1 MASAHPT
8 AERRSGHRRHTDR
21 HQGAGRGGDAASA
34 GLADESLFDA
44 LGLDSASIP
53 LHQGWSG
60 TEPPRAGPFLSRHA
74 QRIVWQGGST
84 FERLYETFIGGRA
97 VLGLALLMA
106 QVIGLML
113 GQRSQAGVI
122 ISGAYAL
129 QAIAV
134 WLLPRWRRAGVPRTQ
149 LTRGQWIATLGV
161 DLVTFAVL
169 HAFEPAGTFNYAA
182 LLVMPAL
189 IGGVLTSRMAAL
201 ATTSMA
207 AIMLIAVALRSGLA
221 SGEWSGP
228 LAPAGLTGIGLFVIT
243 LLAGELS
250 SRLVSEEL
258 AARGSLELAR
268 QQVALNRLVIDEMSD
283 GVMVIDRNARVR
295 AANPAARRLLAAQG
309 VGPAAPFQLQDEAA
323 WSALMTQVLSA
334 FDAGDWPRH
343 GHDVALPFSAALT
356 RTLRLRA
363 RFTRERPR
371 EPWRG
376 GADRKGADAAEAL
389 CVLFLEDLRSVQARS
404 RQEKLAAMGRVSA
417 GIAHEIR
424 NPLAAIAQANALLQ
438 EEAVGAEQQML
449 TAMVADNVERLKRIV
464 DDVMEVAPAA
474 EGTTRPIDLGAEV
487 GRIVADWARTNSVTL
502 GVGSRL
508 HVELPSEAVPVLFD
522 ADHLRRV
529 LVNLLDNARRYA
541 SAVPGAIALTA
552 RVTGVEQ
559 ARLSLASDGDPI
571 PPDIEPFLFEPF
583 FSTRS
588 RGTGLGLYI
597 CRELCER
604 YGGSID
610 YWQHPPEAR
619 YRNEFVVTLRVAS
632 AAATTNGPNQDRLL
646 P

>member
-1 MASAHPT
+1 MASTQPAS
-8 AERRSGHRRHTDR
+8 ERRSANRRHTDR
-21 HQGAGRGGDAASA
+21 RYGTRRGDDAAGA
-34 GLADESLFDA
+34 ALADESLFDA
-44 LGLDSASIP
+44 LGVDGVP
-53 LHQGWSG
+53 MHQSWSG
-60 TEPPRAGPFLSRHA
+60 IEPPRSGPFLSRQA

-106 QVIGLML
+106 QVVGLLL
-113 GQRSQAGVI
+113 GQRSKAGVI

-129 QAIAV
+129 QALLV
-134 WLLPRWRRAGVPRTQ
+134 WLLPRWRRSGPARTR
-149 LTRGQWIATLGV
+149 LTQGQWIATLGV
-161 DLVTFAVL
+161 DLVAFAVL

-207 AIMLIAVALRSGLA
+207 TIMLIAVALRSGLA
-221 SGEWSGP
+221 SGDWSSP

-250 SRLVSEEL
+250 SRLASEEQ

-283 GVMVIDRNARVR
+283 GVMVIDRSARVR

-309 VGPAAPFQLQDEAA
+309 VGPAVPFQLQDEAA

-343 GHDVALPFSAALT
+343 GHDVTLPFSAALT

-363 RFTRERPR
+363 RFTRERPGERLR
-371 EPWRG
+371 E
-376 GADRKGADAAEAL
+376 GADSKRTDAAEAL

-438 EEAVGAEQQML
+438 EEAVGAEQHML

-487 GRIVADWARTNSVTL
+487 GRIVADWARTNDVVL
-502 GVGSRL
+502 GAGSRL
-508 HVELPSEAVPVLFD
+508 HVELPSEGLPVLFD

-541 SAVPGAIALTA
+541 SAVPGAIALEA
-552 RVTGVEQ
+552 RATSAEQ
-559 ARLSLASDGDPI
+559 ARLALASDGEPI

-610 YWQHPPEAR
+610 YWQHPAEAR
-619 YRNEFVVTLRVAS
+619 HRNEFVVTLRVA
-632 AAATTNGPNQDRLL
+632 AADTAIALTGPNQDRLL

>member
-1 MASAHPT
+1 MASTQPDGD
-8 AERRSGHRRHTDR
+8 RRSVNRRHTDR
-21 HQGAGRGGDAASA
+21 RFAARRGAHAAGTA
-34 GLADESLFDA
+34 LADESLFDA
-44 LGLDSASIP
+44 LGVDGLPMP
-53 LHQGWSG
+53 LHPRWSG
-60 TEPPRAGPFLSRHA
+60 LEPPRAGPFLSRQA

-97 VLGLALLMA
+97 ALGLALLMA
-106 QVIGLML
+106 QLVGLVL
-113 GQRSQAGVI
+113 GQRSMAGVL

-129 QAIAV
+129 QAMLV
-134 WLLPRWRRAGVPRTQ
+134 WLLPRWRRAGQPRMRLTQ
-149 LTRGQWIATLGV
+149 GQWIATLGI

-182 LLVMPAL
+182 LLVLPAL
-189 IGGVLTSRMAAL
+189 IGGVLTSRPVAL

-207 AIMLIAVALRSGLA
+207 SIMLIAVALRSGIA
-221 SGEWSGP
+221 AGEWSTA
-228 LAPAGLTGIGLFVIT
+228 LAPAGLTGIGLFLIT

-250 SRLVSEEL
+250 GRLAGEEQ

-283 GVMVIDRNARVR
+283 GVMVIDRSARVR
-295 AANPAARRLLAAQG
+295 AANPAARRLLVAQG
-309 VGPAAPFQLQDEAA
+309 VGPHAPFPLQDDAA
-323 WSALMTQVLSA
+323 WAALMAQVLAA

-343 GHDVALPFSAALT
+343 GHDVTLSFSAGLT
-356 RTLRLRA
+356 RTLRLRG
-363 RFTRERPR
+363 RFTRERTDGR
-371 EPWRG
+371 
-376 GADRKGADAAEAL
+376 GADAAEAL
-389 CVLFLEDLRSVQARS
+389 CVLFLEDLRNVQARS

-424 NPLAAIAQANALLQ
+424 NPLSAIAQANALLQ
-438 EEAVGAEQQML
+438 EEAVGPEQQML

-474 EGTTRPIDLGAEV
+474 EAEPRPIDLGGEV
-487 GRIVADWARTNSVTL
+487 GRIVADWARTNHVVL
-502 GVGSRL
+502 GAGSRL
-508 HVELPSEAVPVLFD
+508 HVELPTETLPVLFD

-541 SAVPGAIALTA
+541 SALPGAITLTA
-552 RVTGVEQ
+552 RVTSAEQ
-559 ARLSLASDGDPI
+559 ARLAVASDGEPI

-610 YWQHPPEAR
+610 YWQHPAEAR
-619 YRNEFVVTLRVAS
+619 HRNEFVVALRVA
-632 AAATTNGPNQDRLL
+632 AASATTPNQDRLL

>member
-1 MASAHPT
+1 MAQGPSLEPPRT
-8 AERRSGHRRHTDR
+8 DRRSTGH
-21 HQGAGRGGDAASA
+21 QNSSAAA
-34 GLADESLFDA
+34 APRAADESLFGA
-44 LGLDSASIP
+44 LGVDSVPTPPA
-53 LHQGWSG
+53 HGWSG
-60 TEPPRAGPFLSRHA
+60 IEPPRTGPFLWRQAH
-74 QRIVWQGGST
+74 RIVWQGGST

-97 VLGLALLMA
+97 ALGIALLMA
-106 QVIGLML
+106 QLIGLVL
-113 GQRSQAGVI
+113 GQRSMTGVMV
-122 ISGAYAL
+122 SGAYAL
-129 QAIAV
+129 QALIV
-134 WLLPRWRRAGVPRTQ
+134 WLMPRWRRSGQPRTR
-149 LTRGQWIATLGV
+149 LTRVQWVATLGV
-161 DLVTFAVL
+161 DLLAFAML

-189 IGGVLTSRMAAL
+189 IGGVLTSRRAAL
-201 ATTSMA
+201 ATTAMA
-207 AIMLIAVALRSGLA
+207 SIMLIAVALRNGLS
-221 SGEWSGP
+221 SGEWSTA

-250 SRLVSEEL
+250 GRLAGEEQ

-268 QQVALNRLVIDEMSD
+268 QQVALNRLVIDEMAD
-283 GVMVIDRNARVR
+283 GVMVIDRSARVR

-309 VGPAAPFQLQDEAA
+309 VGPVAPFQLQDEPA
-323 WSALMTQVLSA
+323 WAGLMAQVVSA

-343 GHDVALPFSAALT
+343 GHDATLAFSATQT
-356 RTLRLRA
+356 RMLRLRA
-363 RFTRERPR
+363 RFTRERAS
-371 EPWRG
+371 E
-376 GADRKGADAAEAL
+376 GANSKGADASEAL
-389 CVLFLEDLRSVQARS
+389 CVLFLEDLRNVQARS

-474 EGTTRPIDLGAEV
+474 EAEPRPIDLGGEV
-487 GRIVADWARTNSVTL
+487 GRIVSDWARTNNVIL
-502 GVGSRL
+502 GTGSRL
-508 HVELPSEAVPVLFD
+508 QVDLPSEPLPVVFD

-541 SAVPGAIALTA
+541 SAIPGAIALTA
-552 RVTGVEQ
+552 RATSAEQ
-559 ARLSLASDGDPI
+559 ARLTVASDGEPI
-571 PPDIEPFLFEPF
+571 AQDIEPFLFEPF

-610 YWQHPPEAR
+610 YWQHPPGGR
-619 YRNEFVVTLRVAS
+619 HRNEFVVTLRVA
-632 AAATTNGPNQDRLL
+632 AAEALAPNQDRLL

>member
-1 MASAHPT
+1 MASTQSAF
-8 AERRSGHRRHTDR
+8 ERRNANRRHSDR
-21 HQGAGRGGDAASA
+21 RFSARRGDDAEGAA
-34 GLADESLFDA
+34 LADESLFDA
-44 LGLDSASIP
+44 LGVDGVPMHES
-53 LHQGWSG
+53 WSG
-60 TEPPRAGPFLSRHA
+60 IEPPRAGPFLSRQA

-106 QVIGLML
+106 QFVGLLL
-113 GQRSQAGVI
+113 GQRSTAGVI
-122 ISGAYAL
+122 ISGLYAL
-129 QAIAV
+129 QALLV
-134 WLLPRWRRAGVPRTQ
+134 WLLPRWRRSGSPRTR
-149 LTRGQWIATLGV
+149 LTQGQWIATLGV
-161 DLVTFAVL
+161 DLVAFAVL

-207 AIMLIAVALRSGLA
+207 TIMLIAVALRNGLG
-221 SGEWSGP
+221 SGEWSTA
-228 LAPAGLTGIGLFVIT
+228 LAPAGLTGIGLFVVT

-250 SRLVSEEL
+250 GRLANEEQ

-283 GVMVIDRNARVR
+283 GVMVIDRSARVR

-309 VGPAAPFQLQDEAA
+309 VGPAAPFQLQDDAA

-343 GHDVALPFSAALT
+343 GHDVTLPFNAALT

-363 RFTRERPR
+363 RFTRERSSPS
-371 EPWRG
+371 
-376 GADRKGADAAEAL
+376 ADSKRADATEAL
-389 CVLFLEDLRSVQARS
+389 CVLFLEDLRNVQARS

-438 EEAVGAEQQML
+438 EEAVGTEQQML

-474 EGTTRPIDLGAEV
+474 EGTTRPIDLGGEV
-487 GRIVADWARTNSVTL
+487 GRIVADWARTNNVVL
-502 GVGSRL
+502 GAGSRL

-552 RVTGVEQ
+552 RVTSAEQ
-559 ARLSLASDGDPI
+559 ARLALASDGEPI

-610 YWQHPPEAR
+610 YWQHAGDAR
-619 YRNEFVVTLRVAS
+619 HRNEFVVMLRVA
-632 AAATTNGPNQDRLL
+632 AAAVAATGPNQDRLL

>member
-1 MASAHPT
+1 MPPAT
-8 AERRSGHRRHTDR
+8 DRRSASRRHSDR
-21 HQGAGRGGDAASA
+21 RYAARRGDDAAGA
-34 GLADESLFDA
+34 ALADESLFDA
-44 LGLDSASIP
+44 LGVDSVP
-53 LHQGWSG
+53 MPMHHGWSG
-60 TEPPRAGPFLSRHA
+60 IEPPRSGPFLSRQAH
-74 QRIVWQGGST
+74 RIVWQGGST

-97 VLGLALLMA
+97 VLGIALLMA
-106 QVIGLML
+106 QLIGLVL
-113 GQRSQAGVI
+113 GQRSMAGVV

-129 QAIAV
+129 QAMLV
-134 WLLPRWRRAGVPRTQ
+134 WLLPRWRRAGQPRTR

-161 DLVTFAVL
+161 DLVAFALL

-189 IGGVLTSRMAAL
+189 IGGVLTSRTAAL

-207 AIMLIAVALRSGLA
+207 SIMLIAVALRSGFS
-221 SGEWSGP
+221 SGDWSTA

-250 SRLVSEEL
+250 GRLANEEQ

-283 GVMVIDRNARVR
+283 GVMVIDRGARVR

-309 VGPAAPFQLQDEAA
+309 VGPAAPFQLQDEPA
-323 WSALMTQVLSA
+323 WAALMTQVLSA
-334 FDAGDWPRH
+334 FEAGDWPRH
-343 GHDVALPFSAALT
+343 GHDVSLPFSAALT

-363 RFTRERPR
+363 RFTRERANQR
-371 EPWRG
+371 
-376 GADRKGADAAEAL
+376 ADGKTSDASEAL
-389 CVLFLEDLRSVQARS
+389 CVLFLEDLRNVQARS

-438 EEAVGAEQQML
+438 EEAAGPEQQML

-474 EGTTRPIDLGAEV
+474 ETETRPIDLGGEV
-487 GRIVADWARTNSVTL
+487 GRIVADWARTNHVVL
-502 GVGSRL
+502 GAGSRL
-508 HVELPSEAVPVLFD
+508 HVELPTEALLVPFD

-541 SAVPGAIALTA
+541 SDAPGAIALTA
-552 RVTGVEQ
+552 RATSSEQ
-559 ARLSLASDGDPI
+559 ARLSLASDGEPI

-610 YWQHPPEAR
+610 YWQHPSEAR
-619 YRNEFVVTLRVAS
+619 HRNEFVVTLRVA
-632 AAATTNGPNQDRLL
+632 AAAAIGPNQDRLL

>member
-1 MASAHPT
+1 MASTQPAS
-8 AERRSGHRRHTDR
+8 ERRSAHRRHSDGR
-21 HQGAGRGGDAASA
+21 LGARRGDDAAGA
-34 GLADESLFDA
+34 ALADESLFDA
-44 LGLDSASIP
+44 LGVDGVP
-53 LHQGWSG
+53 MHQSWSG
-60 TEPPRAGPFLSRHA
+60 IEPPRSGPFLSRQA

-97 VLGLALLMA
+97 VLGLALLTA
-106 QVIGLML
+106 QVVGLIL

-122 ISGAYAL
+122 ISGLYAL
-129 QAIAV
+129 QALLV
-134 WLLPRWRRAGVPRTQ
+134 WLLPRWHRSGQPRARLTQ
-149 LTRGQWIATLGV
+149 GQWIATLGV
-161 DLVTFAVL
+161 DLLAFAVL

-201 ATTSMA
+201 ATTAMA
-207 AIMLIAVALRSGLA
+207 TIMLIAVALRSGFA

-250 SRLVSEEL
+250 SRLASEEQ

-283 GVMVIDRNARVR
+283 GVMVIDRGARVR
-295 AANPAARRLLAAQG
+295 AANPAARRLLVAQG
-309 VGPAAPFQLQDEAA
+309 VGPAAPFQLQDEPA

-343 GHDVALPFSAALT
+343 GHDIALPFSAALT

-363 RFTRERPR
+363 RFTRERATER
-371 EPWRG
+371 DDGQR
-376 GADRKGADAAEAL
+376 ADATEAL
-389 CVLFLEDLRSVQARS
+389 CVLFLEDLRNVQARS

-449 TAMVADNVERLKRIV
+449 TGMVADNVERLKRIV

-487 GRIVADWARTNSVTL
+487 GRIVADWARTNNVVL
-502 GVGSRL
+502 GAGSRL
-508 HVELPSEAVPVLFD
+508 HVELPNEAVPVLFD

-541 SAVPGAIALTA
+541 SAAPGAIALVA
-552 RVTGVEQ
+552 RVTSAEQ
-559 ARLSLASDGDPI
+559 ARLALSSDGEPI

-610 YWQHPPEAR
+610 YWQHPVEAR
-619 YRNEFVVTLRVAS
+619 HRNEFVVTLRVA
-632 AAATTNGPNQDRLL
+632 AADTAIALAGPNQDRLL

>member
-1 MASAHPT
+1 MASTLPAS
-8 AERRSGHRRHTDR
+8 ERRSANRRHTDR
-21 HQGAGRGGDAASA
+21 RYGARRGDDAAGTA
-34 GLADESLFDA
+34 LADESLFDA
-44 LGLDSASIP
+44 LGVDSAPTP
-53 LHQGWSG
+53 LHQGWSAI
-60 TEPPRAGPFLSRHA
+60 EPPRSGPFLSRQA

-97 VLGLALLMA
+97 VLGIALLVA
-106 QVIGLML
+106 QLVGLFL
-113 GQRSQAGVI
+113 GQRSMAGVT

-129 QAIAV
+129 QALLV
-134 WLLPRWRRAGVPRTQ
+134 WLLPRWRRAGSPRMHLTQ
-149 LTRGQWIATLGV
+149 GQWIATLGV
-161 DLVTFAVL
+161 DLVAFAVL

-207 AIMLIAVALRSGLA
+207 TIMLIAVALRSGLA

-250 SRLVSEEL
+250 GRLASEEQ

-283 GVMVIDRNARVR
+283 GVMVIDRSARVR
-295 AANPAARRLLAAQG
+295 AANPAARQLLVPQG
-309 VGPAAPFQLQDEAA
+309 VGPGAPFQLQDEPA
-323 WSALMTQVLSA
+323 WAALMTQVLSA

-343 GHDVALPFSAALT
+343 GHDVTLPFSAALT
-356 RTLRLRA
+356 RTLHLRA
-363 RFTRERPR
+363 RFTRERSS
-371 EPWRG
+371 E
-376 GADRKGADAAEAL
+376 GAGSKRADAAEAL

-424 NPLAAIAQANALLQ
+424 NPLSAIAQANALLQ
-438 EEAVGAEQQML
+438 EEAVGPEQQML

-474 EGTTRPIDLGAEV
+474 EGQTRLIDLGGEV
-487 GRIVADWARTNSVTL
+487 GRIVADWARTNNVAL
-502 GVGSRL
+502 GAGSRL
-508 HVELPSEAVPVLFD
+508 HVELPPDTLSVLFD

-552 RVTGVEQ
+552 RATSAEQ
-559 ARLSLASDGDPI
+559 ARLSLASDGESI

-610 YWQHPPEAR
+610 YWQHPPDAR
-619 YRNEFVVTLRVAS
+619 HRNEFVVTLRVAG
-632 AAATTNGPNQDRLL
+632 AATTGPNQDRLL

>member
-1 MASAHPT
+1 MASTPQAT
-8 AERRSGHRRHTDR
+8 DRRSANRRHTDR
-21 HQGAGRGGDAASA
+21 RYAARRGDDTAGAA
-34 GLADESLFDA
+34 LADESLFDA
-44 LGLDSASIP
+44 LGVDGVPMPVHPS
-53 LHQGWSG
+53 WSG
-60 TEPPRAGPFLSRHA
+60 IEPPRSGPFLSRQA

-84 FERLYETFIGGRA
+84 FERLYDTFVGGRA
-97 VLGLALLMA
+97 VLGIALLMA
-106 QVIGLML
+106 QLVGLLL
-113 GQRSQAGVI
+113 GQRSIAGVT

-129 QAIAV
+129 QALLV
-134 WLLPRWRRAGVPRTQ
+134 WLLPRWRRAGPPRTR

-161 DLVTFAVL
+161 DLVAFALL

-182 LLVMPAL
+182 LLVMPSL

-201 ATTSMA
+201 ATTSMTS
-207 AIMLIAVALRSGLA
+207 IMLITVALRNGFGSGD
-221 SGEWSGP
+221 WSTA

-250 SRLVSEEL
+250 GRLASEEQ

-283 GVMVIDRNARVR
+283 GVMVIDRSARVR
-295 AANPAARRLLAAQG
+295 AANPAARRLLVAQG
-309 VGPAAPFQLQDEAA
+309 VGPAAPFHLQDEAA
-323 WSALMTQVLSA
+323 WAALGAQVLAA

-343 GHDVALPFSAALT
+343 GHDVTLPFSAGLT

-363 RFTRERPR
+363 RFTRERAQGKR
-371 EPWRG
+371 S
-376 GADRKGADAAEAL
+376 DAAEAL
-389 CVLFLEDLRSVQARS
+389 CVLFLEDLRHVQARS

-438 EEAVGAEQQML
+438 EEAAGPEQQML

-474 EGTTRPIDLGAEV
+474 DAETRPIDLGGEV
-487 GRIVADWARTNSVTL
+487 GRIVADWARTNRIVL
-502 GVGSRL
+502 GAGSRL
-508 HVELPSEAVPVLFD
+508 HVELPSEALAVLFD

-552 RVTGVEQ
+552 EATSAEQ
-559 ARLSLASDGDPI
+559 ARLSLASDGEPI

-619 YRNEFVVTLRVAS
+619 HRNEFVVTLRVA
-632 AAATTNGPNQDRLL
+632 AAATAPNQDRLL

>member
-1 MASAHPT
+1 MAPPQPAAT
-8 AERRSGHRRHTDR
+8 DRRNANRRHTDR
-21 HQGAGRGGDAASA
+21 RYAARRGEDATGAA
-34 GLADESLFDA
+34 LADESLFDA
-44 LGLDSASIP
+44 LGVDGVP
-53 LHQGWSG
+53 MHQGWSG
-60 TEPPRAGPFLSRHA
+60 IEPPSAGPFLSRQAH
-74 QRIVWQGGST
+74 RIVWQGGST

-97 VLGLALLMA
+97 ALGIALLMA
-106 QVIGLML
+106 QLVGLVL
-113 GQRSQAGVI
+113 GQRSMAGVI

-129 QAIAV
+129 QALLV
-134 WLLPRWRRAGVPRTQ
+134 WLLPRWRRSGEPRTR
-149 LTRGQWIATLGV
+149 LTQGQWIATLGV
-161 DLVTFAVL
+161 DLVAFALL
-169 HAFEPAGTFNYAA
+169 HGFEPAGTFNYAA

-189 IGGVLTSRMAAL
+189 IGGVLTSRPVAL
-201 ATTSMA
+201 ATTAMA
-207 AIMLIAVALRSGLA
+207 SIMLIAVALRSGV
-221 SGEWSGP
+221 SMGDWSTA

-250 SRLVSEEL
+250 GRLANEEQ

-283 GVMVIDRNARVR
+283 GVMVIDRSARVR

-309 VGPAAPFQLQDEAA
+309 VGPVAPFQLHDEPA
-323 WSALMTQVLSA
+323 WAVLMAQVLAA
-334 FDAGDWPRH
+334 FGAGDWPRH
-343 GHDVALPFSAALT
+343 GHDVTLPFSAGLT

-363 RFTRERPR
+363 RFTRERSS
-371 EPWRG
+371 EAAG
-376 GADRKGADAAEAL
+376 GKRADATEAL
-389 CVLFLEDLRSVQARS
+389 CVLFLEDLRNVQARS

-474 EGTTRPIDLGAEV
+474 EAEPRPIDLGGEV
-487 GRIVADWARTNSVTL
+487 GRIVADWARTNHVVL
-502 GVGSRL
+502 GSGSRL
-508 HVELPSEAVPVLFD
+508 HVELPTEALPVLFD

-552 RVTGVEQ
+552 RATSAEQ
-559 ARLSLASDGDPI
+559 ARLALASDGEPI
-571 PPDIEPFLFEPF
+571 PADIEPFLFEPF

-610 YWQHPPEAR
+610 YWQHPPEAQH
-619 YRNEFVVTLRVAS
+619 RNEFVVTMRVA
-632 AAATTNGPNQDRLL
+632 AANAVAPNQDRLL

>member
-1 MASAHPT
+1 MASTQPAS
-8 AERRSGHRRHTDR
+8 ERRGANRRHTDR
-21 HQGAGRGGDAASA
+21 RYGARRGDDAAGA
-34 GLADESLFDA
+34 ALADESLFDA
-44 LGLDSASIP
+44 LGVDGVPMHES
-53 LHQGWSG
+53 WSG
-60 TEPPRAGPFLSRHA
+60 IEPPRSGPFLSRQA

-97 VLGLALLMA
+97 VLGLALLTA
-106 QVIGLML
+106 QVVGLLL
-113 GQRSQAGVI
+113 GQRSMAGVI

-129 QAIAV
+129 EALLV
-134 WLLPRWRRAGVPRTQ
+134 WLLPRWRRSGAPRTR
-149 LTRGQWIATLGV
+149 LTQGQWIATLGV
-161 DLVTFAVL
+161 DLVAFAVL

-207 AIMLIAVALRSGLA
+207 TIMLIAVALRSGLA
-221 SGEWSGP
+221 SGDWSSP

-250 SRLVSEEL
+250 SRLANEEQ

-283 GVMVIDRNARVR
+283 GVMVIDRSARVR

-309 VGPAAPFQLQDEAA
+309 VGPAVPFQLQDEAA

-363 RFTRERPR
+363 RFTRERAESQR
-371 EPWRG
+371 
-376 GADRKGADAAEAL
+376 ADATEAL

-487 GRIVADWARTNSVTL
+487 GRIVADWARTNDVVL
-502 GVGSRL
+502 GAGSRL
-508 HVELPSEAVPVLFD
+508 HVELPSEALPVLFD

-541 SAVPGAIALTA
+541 SAVPGAITLVA
-552 RVTGVEQ
+552 RATSAEQ
-559 ARLSLASDGDPI
+559 ARLALASDGEPI

-610 YWQHPPEAR
+610 YWQHSAEAR
-619 YRNEFVVTLRVAS
+619 HRNEFVVTLRVA
-632 AAATTNGPNQDRLL
+632 AADTAIALTGPNQDRLL

>member
-1 MASAHPT
+1 MASTLPAS
-8 AERRSGHRRHTDR
+8 ERRSANRRHTDR
-21 HQGAGRGGDAASA
+21 RYGARRGDDAAGA
-34 GLADESLFDA
+34 ALADESLFDA
-44 LGLDSASIP
+44 LGVGSAPMP

-60 TEPPRAGPFLSRHA
+60 LEPPRSGPFLSRQA

-97 VLGLALLMA
+97 VLGIALLMA
-106 QVIGLML
+106 QLVGLFL
-113 GQRSQAGVI
+113 GQRSMAGVF

-129 QAIAV
+129 QALLV
-134 WLLPRWRRAGVPRTQ
+134 WLLPRWGQRAGPPRTR
-149 LTRGQWIATLGV
+149 LTQSQWIATLGI

-207 AIMLIAVALRSGLA
+207 SIMLIAVALRSGFA
-221 SGEWSGP
+221 GGEWSGP
-228 LAPAGLTGIGLFVIT
+228 LAPAGLTGIGLFIIT

-250 SRLVSEEL
+250 NRLAGEEQ

-283 GVMVIDRNARVR
+283 GVMVIDRSARVR
-295 AANPAARRLLAAQG
+295 AANPAARRLMAAQG
-309 VGPAAPFQLQDEAA
+309 VGPAAPFHLQDEAA

-334 FDAGDWPRH
+334 FDAGGWPRH
-343 GHDVALPFSAALT
+343 GHDVSLPFSAALT
-356 RTLRLRA
+356 RTLHLRA
-363 RFTRERPR
+363 RFTRER
-371 EPWRG
+371 
-376 GADRKGADAAEAL
+376 ANDRPDGNSADASEAL
-389 CVLFLEDLRSVQARS
+389 CVLFLEDLRTVQARS

-438 EEAVGAEQQML
+438 EEAVGTEQQML

-474 EGTTRPIDLGAEV
+474 EGATRPIDLGGEV
-487 GRIVADWARTNSVTL
+487 GRIVADWARTNHVVL
-502 GVGSRL
+502 GAGSRL
-508 HVELPSEAVPVLFD
+508 HVELPTETLAVLFD

-541 SAVPGAIALTA
+541 SAAPGAIALTA
-552 RVTGVEQ
+552 RATSAEQ
-559 ARLSLASDGDPI
+559 ARLSLASDGEPI

-610 YWQHPPEAR
+610 YWQHAGEAR
-619 YRNEFVVTLRVAS
+619 HRNEFVVTLRVAE
-632 AAATTNGPNQDRLL
+632 AAATATAPNQDRLL

>member
-1 MASAHPT
+1 MATTQPAS
-8 AERRSGHRRHTDR
+8 ERRSTNRRHTDR
-21 HQGAGRGGDAASA
+21 RGDEAAGATLS
-34 GLADESLFDA
+34 DESLFDA
-44 LGLDSASIP
+44 LGVDGVP
-53 LHQGWSG
+53 MHQGWSG
-60 TEPPRAGPFLSRHA
+60 IGPPRSGPFLSRQA

-106 QVIGLML
+106 QVIGLLL

-129 QAIAV
+129 QALLV
-134 WLLPRWRRAGVPRTQ
+134 WLLPRWRRSDPARTR
-149 LTRGQWIATLGV
+149 LTQGQWIATLGV
-161 DLVTFAVL
+161 DLVAFAVL

-207 AIMLIAVALRSGLA
+207 TIMLIAVALRSGVA

-250 SRLVSEEL
+250 SRLASEEL

-283 GVMVIDRNARVR
+283 GVMVIDRSARVR

-309 VGPAAPFQLQDEAA
+309 VGPAVPFQLQDEAA

-343 GHDVALPFSAALT
+343 GHDVTLPFSAALT

-371 EPWRG
+371 EPWRD
-376 GADRKGADAAEAL
+376 GADRKGDDSAEAL

-464 DDVMEVAPAA
+464 DDVMEVAPAV

-487 GRIVADWARTNSVTL
+487 GRIVADWARTNNVVL
-502 GVGSRL
+502 GAGSRL

-541 SAVPGAIALTA
+541 SAAPGAIALTA

-559 ARLSLASDGDPI
+559 ARLALVSDGAPI

-610 YWQHPPEAR
+610 YWQHPADAPH
-619 YRNEFVVTLRVAS
+619 RNEFVVMLRVAS
-632 AAATTNGPNQDRLL
+632 AAATTEPNQDRLL

>member
-1 MASAHPT
+1 MASGQPAS
-8 AERRSGHRRHTDR
+8 ERRSANRRHTDR
-21 HQGAGRGGDAASA
+21 RDAARRGDDA
-34 GLADESLFDA
+34 TGAALADESLFAA
-44 LGLDSASIP
+44 LGVDGVPMP
-53 LHQGWSG
+53 LNRDGWSG
-60 TEPPRAGPFLSRHA
+60 IEPPRSGPFLSRQA

-106 QVIGLML
+106 QVIGLIL
-113 GQRSQAGVI
+113 GQRSQAGVM
-122 ISGAYAL
+122 ISGLYAL
-129 QAIAV
+129 QALLV
-134 WLLPRWRRAGVPRTQ
+134 WLLPRWRRSGQPRSR

-161 DLVTFAVL
+161 DLVAFALL

-189 IGGVLTSRMAAL
+189 IGGVLTSRMVAL

-207 AIMLIAVALRSGLA
+207 TIMLIAVALRNGLG
-221 SGEWSGP
+221 SGEWSTA

-250 SRLVSEEL
+250 SRLASEEQ

-283 GVMVIDRNARVR
+283 GVMVIDRSARVR

-309 VGPAAPFQLQDEAA
+309 VGPAVPFQLQDEAA

-363 RFTRERPR
+363 RFTRERATER
-371 EPWRG
+371 DDGQRT
-376 GADRKGADAAEAL
+376 DATEAL
-389 CVLFLEDLRSVQARS
+389 CVLFLEDLRHVQARS

-438 EEAVGAEQQML
+438 EEAVGPEQQML
-449 TAMVADNVERLKRIV
+449 TGMVADNVERLKRIV

-474 EGTTRPIDLGAEV
+474 EGTTRPIDLGGEV
-487 GRIVADWARTNSVTL
+487 GRIVADWARTNNVVL
-502 GVGSRL
+502 GAGSRL
-508 HVELPSEAVPVLFD
+508 HVELPNEAVPVLFD

-541 SAVPGAIALTA
+541 SAVPGAISLVA
-552 RVTGVEQ
+552 RATSDEQ
-559 ARLSLASDGDPI
+559 ARLALASDGEPI

-610 YWQHPPEAR
+610 YWQHPADAR
-619 YRNEFVVTLRVAS
+619 HRNEFVVTLRVAP
-632 AAATTNGPNQDRLL
+632 AVTTTGPNQDRLL